1 MSRFD
6 GCFEGSGNS
15 VCRNSPESE
24 IFSRCEVG
32 SIGDGV
38 CLVEV
43 EMVEILVRV
52 GSSKKDACDK
62 RSDGCD

>member
-15 VCRNSPESE
+15 VCRNSLERE

-38 CLVEV
+38 RLVEV
-43 EMVEILVRV
+43 EMVKILERV
-52 GSSKKDACDK
+52 GSCEKDDCDK
-62 RSDGCD
+62 KSDGCD